1 MLRLKN
7 SALDYELFEGKGM
20 YLNSLLNFFE
30 SPGFK
35 KAWPI
40 YVQIMFDK
48 WINGRLNDWLVDG
61 WMSRQTDESVDQS
74 RTIFQPY
81 KFLATFSFQVRIAI
95 YYPNYRVIKSPAK
108 MLTWLALILSKHL
121 TTVLETFTLSKYYSP
136 SSGCLKTRS
145 FVCFPFVLIICITVS
160 VICILSPVILLS
172 CFL

>member
-1 MLRLKN
+1 MSAMLRLKN
-7 SALDYELFEGKGM
+7 SALDYKLFEDKGM

-30 SPGFK
+30 SPGFN

-48 WINGRLNDWLVDG
+48 WINGWLNDWLVDG

-74 RTIFQPY
+74 RTIFRPY

-95 YYPNYRVIKSPAK
+95 YYLNYRVIESPAK

-121 TTVLETFTLSKYYSP
+121 TTVLETFTLRNITHPHLVVWKLGHLYAFTLCW
-136 SSGCLKTRS
+136 SS
-145 FVCFPFVLIICITVS
+145 VL
-160 VICILSPVILLS
+160 LYL
-172 CFL
+172 